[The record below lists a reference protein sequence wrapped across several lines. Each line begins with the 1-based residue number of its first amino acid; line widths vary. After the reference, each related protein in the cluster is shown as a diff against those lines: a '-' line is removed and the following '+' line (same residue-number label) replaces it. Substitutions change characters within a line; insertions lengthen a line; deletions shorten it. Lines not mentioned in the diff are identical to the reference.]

1 MTTNTKLTSYKNIF
15 QLFFYQATL
24 ILSTNILIL
33 CFSCQ
38 QETNI
43 NWMEFETVDNIFKKK
58 PKKGLVFIYDPSC
71 EDCLHAK
78 EYVQKDPF
86 IISYINQHY
95 YPMQLGVFEERTIH
109 FNGKDWHSE
118 RSFQGP
124 KYSTLAKALCQES
137 DAVHTPTYAFLDE
150 QMNLI
155 IPIKKNLSR
164 EELKLL
170 LTYVKEDK
178 FKEMNI
184 EEYKAIL
191 SR

>member
-1 MTTNTKLTSYKNIF
+1 MMHGIKDF
-15 QLFFYQATL
+15 PFFYENKL
-24 ILSTNILIL
+24 LFYKVLSFLSISLL
-33 CFSCQ
+33 LLFSACQ
-38 QETNI
+38 QKTDI
-43 NWMEFETVDNIFKKK
+43 DWMEFEKVDKIFKKNQ
-58 PKKGLVFIYDPSC
+58 KKGLVFIYDSSC

-118 RSFQGP
+118 MSFQGA
-124 KYSTLAKALCQES
+124 KYNTLAKALCQDSE
-137 DAVHTPTYAFLDE
+137 AVHTPTYAFLDE

-155 IPIKKNLSR
+155 VPIKKNLSR

-170 LTYVKEDK
+170 LTYIKEDK

-184 EEYKAIL
+184 EAYKAT
-191 SR
+191 RK